1 VEHPL
6 RGVRKGRLMPSHKTM
21 QPRYRLPVR
30 ALLASLGVVVS
41 LALASGAFAASLPRA
56 NGSDF
61 LLPNGKVYQLG
72 ANGVYHLI
80 PDVATANNMGLN
92 WGALLKVSHVGPI
105 GARIPSVHSG
115 LSGYVNGPNV
125 CLYP

>member
-1 VEHPL
+1 
-6 RGVRKGRLMPSHKTM
+6 MTM
-21 QPRYRLPVR
+21 QPHRMFVR
-30 ALLASLGVVVS
+30 TLLASLGVVVS
-41 LALASGAFAASLPRA
+41 LVLASGAFAATMPRA
-56 NGSDF
+56 NGNDF

-80 PDVATANNMGLN
+80 PDVATANDMGLN

-115 LSGYVNGPNV
+115 VSGYVNGPAV